1 MATTSRSRTA
11 AVKAEALVEHLP
23 FEHAGHTYHVLP
35 TSEWPF
41 TALAAYEDGKVSTFI
56 RLILPAEDYD
66 AFLATSP
73 KVADLEGFVLALQS
87 ALGIS
92 GN

>member
-1 MATTSRSRTA
+1 MLFRS
-11 AVKAEALVEHLP
+11 EALAAPVA
-23 FEHAGHTYHVLP
+23 FEHDGHTYHVLA

-41 TALAAYEDGKVSTFI
+41 TALAAYEDGKVSSFV
-56 RLILPAEDYD
+56 RLILPAEDYA
-66 AFLATSP
+66 AFLATDP
-73 KVADLEGFVLALQS
+73 KVADLEPFVTALQG